1 MLFYNKYV
9 NNFENI
15 MTTSTLSR
23 PDIKVST
30 NNNDLNNLSPTI
42 INGRAFQSN
51 FAEQINGKTS
61 IELNGED
68 FILLGVNSPNP
79 KFQNNMPKGTQN
91 IVAYKKPHEEKGAQ
105 EVNEMGGSVLATSI
119 LALLPMGHL
128 LEQFKHIMEMA
139 NKTQEE
145 NGTKVRFT
153 YTQNINPNAAI
164 KPNEAFLPTSPFR
177 IEPPKAPSLWDR
189 VRKEA
194 AELKEAKKKKKAKG
208 LGSY

>member
-1 MLFYNKYV
+1 
-9 NNFENI
+9 
-15 MTTSTLSR
+15 MTTATLSN
-23 PDIKVST
+23 PEVKVPT
-30 NNNDLNNLSPTI
+30 NNIDLDNMSPTI
-42 INGRAFQSN
+42 INGRLFKST
-51 FAEQINGKTS
+51 FAEKINGKNS

-79 KFQNNMPKGTQN
+79 KFQNNNPKGTQSV
-91 IVAYKKPHEEKGAQ
+91 VAYKKPNENKNAE
-105 EVNEMGGSVLATSI
+105 EVNEMGGNILATSI

-145 NGTKVRFT
+145 NGTKVKFT
-153 YTQNINPNAAI
+153 YTENINPNAAI

-194 AELKEAKKKKKAKG
+194 AQLKEAKKKKKAKG